1 MLNLKCRVSH
11 FLSLLLH
18 RWFPQTSYH
27 NSPRDVCGIA
37 GKQCDSELHCIQ
49 QQWFANEHSLAEG
62 WGGAVWCRGPKLRQ
76 VPGGR
81 ADLHHC
87 ASPPE
92 RQLHWWGALPVR
104 GLQSLWRQLFQ
115 QGQAYC
121 QWWGCLSKTVINDC
135 LLGFAV
141 CYAASALKLAGLQ
154 GFFFFLDASTL
165 AKNWVSTPSPVPA
178 GKAARLLFLFEA
190 LPHIHVTNAPET
202 VVTDKK
208 TIDPLWKK
216 HM

>member
-18 RWFPQTSYH
+18 RRFPQTSYH

-62 WGGAVWCRGPKLRQ
+62 WGGAVWCRSPKLRQ

-87 ASPPE
+87 ASPPK

-104 GLQSLWRQLFQ
+104 GLQSLRRQLFQ

-135 LLGFAV
+135 LL
-141 CYAASALKLAGLQ
+141 CLLCCSSTKISRSTQ
-154 GFFFFLDASTL
+154 FFFFFFDASTL

-178 GKAARLLFLFEA
+178 GKAARLLS
-190 LPHIHVTNAPET
+190 ET

-208 TIDPLWKK
+208 TIDSLWKK
-216 HM
+216 RM